1 MIFSDMNPKSKFN
14 ANLYIVLDVYTVLVM
29 MVKKKTSS
37 LNINFQR
44 GTKILFREWNYI
56 YLTKMIN

>member
-1 MIFSDMNPKSKFN
+1 MIFSDMNPKTKFN

-29 MVKKKTSS
+29 MVKKKTS

-56 YLTKMIN
+56 SLTKMIN